1 MSRLRRPLS
10 VLFLSLVLA
19 GLLAPAG
26 AMAQASPFQPIPQAA
41 PQQAPVP
48 TVASSS
54 DTSNGDLSTTDE
66 ILLFGGGV
74 IVLTL
79 IIYAIWRDAKR
90 RAPLAKNE
98 TPYDD
103 DSIKTPHPKKRQQ
116 RAKDKRAREAR
127 KRNRKK

>member
-10 VLFLSLVLA
+10 ALVLA
-19 GLLAPAG
+19 LVVLGLVTPA
-26 AMAQASPFQPIPQAA
+26 AALAQATPFAPIPQAA
-41 PQQAPVP
+41 PEPAPVQ
-48 TVASSS
+48 TVASTS
-54 DTSNGDLSTTDE
+54 TSNGELSTTDE

-74 IVLTL
+74 VVLTL